1 MIHRCYTACSIHV
14 YLPCCSRSAAVKE
27 REGAERDTGRRGL
40 AEMNVDDFFE
50 GGFDSSSDDDADAVA
65 TASATAHR
73 GRSKTKER

>member
-1 MIHRCYTACSIHV
+1 MHTP
-14 YLPCCSRSAAVKE
+14 PCCSGSAAVKE
-27 REGAERDTGRRGL
+27 REGAERDVGRRGHGL
-40 AEMNVDDFFE
+40 AEMSVDDFFE